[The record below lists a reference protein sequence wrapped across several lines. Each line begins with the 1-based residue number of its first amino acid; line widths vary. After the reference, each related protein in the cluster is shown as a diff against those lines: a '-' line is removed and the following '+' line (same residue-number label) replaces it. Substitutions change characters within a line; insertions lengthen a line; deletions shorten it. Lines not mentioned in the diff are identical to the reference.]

1 VARETFNVQTVV
13 ARIYDYRRAEIY
25 ERLGIPTIATVPW
38 TAHRLVQLVLGEA
51 AHEEWRDP
59 SDRLALISLRMTEGW
74 IGRSLS
80 EIEQVTGTRIAY
92 VTRFGLG
99 ELPTS
104 SMLLQ
109 DGDVLHVMA
118 TDEQRAMLPDI
129 AANPPEGA

>member
-1 VARETFNVQTVV
+1 V

-59 SDRLALISLRMTEGW
+59 SDRLALVSLRMSEEWVGRPLTEV
-74 IGRSLS
+74 
-80 EIEQVTGTRIAY
+80 EQATGTRIAY

-118 TDEQRAMLPDI
+118 TDEQRATLPDI
-129 AANPPEGA
+129 AASRPEGV